1 MRVRQHQWQTWMIIG
16 GVALLAAGG
25 CRRSPADVPRIEPLP
40 QDPSVQ
46 VYFNY
51 SQASSY
57 VEPYRGQE
65 RLGDDLE
72 QVMIEAIASAQ
83 SSIDI
88 AVQELRLPRVA
99 EALAQRAQAGITV
112 RLILENTY
120 SRPLGRLTPAEVSQL
135 DEHNSGKYRDFF
147 EFADG
152 DRNGELSEAEISR
165 SDALVIVQA
174 AGIPWI
180 DDTADG
186 SAGSDLMHHKF
197 IIVDRRMV
205 VVGSANFTMSD
216 THGDISVA
224 ESRGNVNH
232 MLKLDSVA
240 VAQLF
245 TQEFEQMWGDGPGR
259 TADSQ
264 FGLQKPYHPPQ
275 TVAIAPGSSITVQF
289 SPTSSSIPWRQSVNG
304 LISQA
309 LSQANQSIDL
319 ALFVFSDQDLAN
331 VLQTQHQRGV
341 AIRGLIDAGF
351 IYRNYS
357 EALDMLG
364 IALTDNRCR
373 YEAGNNPWVTPTTTV
388 GIPALANGDVLH
400 HKFGLIDG
408 QMVIT
413 GSQNWSNAA
422 NRSNDEN
429 LLIIQNSTVAAHFE
443 REFER
448 LYRSASLGI
457 TPGLQAKIAAQSDR
471 CPN

>member
-1 MRVRQHQWQTWMIIG
+1 MQFQKNQWQAWMIIG
-16 GVALLAAGG
+16 GLTLLGLGG

-40 QDPSVQ
+40 QDPLIQ
-46 VYFNY
+46 VYFNH

-99 EALAQRAQAGITV
+99 EALAQRAQSGVDV

-120 SRPLGRLTPAEVSQL
+120 SRPLSRLTAVEVSEL
-135 DEHNSGKYRDFF
+135 DDHGYGKYLDFF
-147 EFADG
+147 AFADG
-152 DRNGELSEAEISR
+152 DRNGELSEAEINH
-165 SDALVIVQA
+165 SDALVIVQT

-186 SAGSDLMHHKF
+186 SAGSDLMHHKV
-197 IIVDRRMV
+197 IIVDRRIV
-205 VVGSANFTMSD
+205 IVGSANFTMSD
-216 THGDISVA
+216 THGDVLNPASK
-224 ESRGNVNH
+224 GNVNH
-232 MLKLDSVA
+232 LLKIDSVG
-240 VAQLF
+240 VARLF
-245 TQEFEQMWGDGPGR
+245 TQEFERMWGDGPGGA
-259 TADSQ
+259 ADSQ
-264 FGLQKPYHPPQ
+264 FGLQKSYYPPQ
-275 TVAIAPGSSITVQF
+275 TVAIAPGSSITIQF
-289 SPTSSSIPWRQSVNG
+289 SPTSTSIPWQQSVNG
-304 LISQA
+304 LIGQA

-331 VLQTQHQRGV
+331 VLQAQHRRGV
-341 AIRGLIDAGF
+341 AIRGLIDPGF

-364 IALTDNRCR
+364 VALKDNRCR
-373 YEAGNNPWVTPTTTV
+373 YEVDNNPWASPITTI
-388 GIPALANGDVLH
+388 GMPALAEGDVLH
-400 HKFGLIDG
+400 HKFGLVDDRF
-408 QMVIT
+408 VIT

-422 NRSNDEN
+422 NRGNDEN
-429 LLIIQNSTVAAHFE
+429 LLVIQNSTVVAHFE

-448 LYRSASLGI
+448 LYRTASLGI
-457 TPGLQAKIAAQSDR
+457 TPSLQARIAAQNDR
-471 CPN
+471 CPL